1 MVNKNDNRILELK
14 KKIEHDRA
22 TLKETNSRFQPIT
35 SCTPDFAGQKYNLN
49 AMSANDLLLL
59 LGTLSVMEQVTTK
72 VAEEMQFIKPATVNG
87 YLLAEWTIDIRKK
100 LDQVLYR
107 EKKAKLDKLEKQ
119 LTDLLTGETQTKL
132 KVDNLENNVDLNG
145 HEVAIDVKVVK

>member
-14 KKIEHDRA
+14 KKIEQERA
-22 TLKETNSRFQPIT
+22 TLKESNNRFQPIT
-35 SCTPDFAGQKYNLN
+35 SCILEFAGQKYNLN

-59 LGTLSVMEQVTTK
+59 LSLLSVIEQTSTEI
-72 VAEEMQFIKPATVNG
+72 ADEMQFVKPATVNG
-87 YLLAEWTIDIRKK
+87 YSLAEWITDIRKK

-132 KVDNLENNVDLNG
+132 KVDNLEDELNNLL
-145 HEVAIDVKVVK
+145 

>member
-14 KKIEHDRA
+14 KKIEQERA
-22 TLKETNSRFQPIT
+22 TLKESNSRFQPIT
-35 SCTPDFAGQKYNLN
+35 SCILEFAGQKYNLN

-59 LGTLSVMEQVTTK
+59 LSLLSVIEQANTK
-72 VAEEMQFIKPATVNG
+72 IAEEMQIIKPATVNG
-87 YLLAEWTIDIRKK
+87 YLLTEWITDIRKK

-119 LTDLLTGETQTKL
+119 LTDLLTDETQTKL
-132 KVDNLENNVDLNG
+132 KVDNLENELNNLL
-145 HEVAIDVKVVK
+145 

>member
-1 MVNKNDNRILELK
+1 MVNNNDNRILELK
-14 KKIEHDRA
+14 KKIEQERA
-22 TLKETNSRFQPIT
+22 TLKESNSRFQPIT
-35 SCTPDFAGQKYNLN
+35 SCILEFAGQKYNLN

-59 LGTLSVMEQVTTK
+59 LSLLSVIEQANTEIAK
-72 VAEEMQFIKPATVNG
+72 EMQFVKPATVNG
-87 YLLAEWTIDIRKK
+87 YLLAEWIIDIRKK

-132 KVDNLENNVDLNG
+132 KVDNLEDELNNLL
-145 HEVAIDVKVVK
+145 

>member
-14 KKIEHDRA
+14 KKIEQERA
-22 TLKETNSRFQPIT
+22 TLKESNSRFQPIT
-35 SCTPDFAGQKYNLN
+35 SCILEFAGQKYNLN

-87 YLLAEWTIDIRKK
+87 YLLTEWIIDIRKK

-107 EKKAKLDKLEKQ
+107 EKKATLDKLEKQ

-132 KVDNLENNVDLNG
+132 KVDNLENELNNLL
-145 HEVAIDVKVVK
+145 

>member
-14 KKIEHDRA
+14 KKIEQERA
-22 TLKETNSRFQPIT
+22 TLKESNSRFQPIT
-35 SCTPDFAGQKYNLN
+35 SCILEFAGQKYNLN

-72 VAEEMQFIKPATVNG
+72 VAEETQFIKPATVNG
-87 YLLAEWTIDIRKK
+87 YLLAEWIIDIRKK

-132 KVDNLENNVDLNG
+132 KVDNLEDELNNLL
-145 HEVAIDVKVVK
+145 

>member
-14 KKIEHDRA
+14 KKIEQERA
-22 TLKETNSRFQPIT
+22 TLKESNSRFQPIT
-35 SCTPDFAGQKYNLN
+35 SCILEFAGQKYNLN

-59 LGTLSVMEQVTTK
+59 LSLLSVMEQVTTK

-87 YLLAEWTIDIRKK
+87 YLLTEWITDIRKK

-132 KVDNLENNVDLNG
+132 KVDNLEDELNNLL
-145 HEVAIDVKVVK
+145 

>member
-14 KKIEHDRA
+14 KKIEQERA
-22 TLKETNSRFQPIT
+22 TLKESNSRFQPIT
-35 SCTPDFAGQKYNLN
+35 SCILEFAGQKYNLN

-87 YLLAEWTIDIRKK
+87 YLLTEWITDIRKK

-119 LTDLLTGETQTKL
+119 LTDLLTDETQTKL
-132 KVDNLENNVDLNG
+132 KVDNLENELNNLL
-145 HEVAIDVKVVK
+145 

>member
-14 KKIEHDRA
+14 KKIEQERA
-22 TLKETNSRFQPIT
+22 TLKESNSRFQPIT
-35 SCTPDFAGQKYNLN
+35 SCILEFAGQKYNLN

-59 LGTLSVMEQVTTK
+59 LSLLSVIEQVNTK
-72 VAEEMQFIKPATVNG
+72 IAEEMQFVKPATVNG
-87 YLLAEWTIDIRKK
+87 YLLTEWIIDIRKK

-132 KVDNLENNVDLNG
+132 KVDNLEDELNNLL
-145 HEVAIDVKVVK
+145 

>member
-14 KKIEHDRA
+14 KKIEQERA
-22 TLKETNSRFQPIT
+22 TLKESNSRFQPIT
-35 SCTPDFAGQKYNLN
+35 SCILEFAGQKYNLN

-59 LGTLSVMEQVTTK
+59 LSLLSVIEQANTEI
-72 VAEEMQFIKPATVNG
+72 AEEMQFIKPATVNG
-87 YLLAEWTIDIRKK
+87 YLLTEWIIDIRKK

-132 KVDNLENNVDLNG
+132 KVDNLEDELNNLL
-145 HEVAIDVKVVK
+145 

>member
-1 MVNKNDNRILELK
+1 MLNKNDNRILELK
-14 KKIEHDRA
+14 KKIEQERA
-22 TLKETNSRFQPIT
+22 TLKESNSRFQPIT
-35 SCTPDFAGQKYNLN
+35 SCILEFAGQKYNLN

-87 YLLAEWTIDIRKK
+87 YLLTEWIIDIRKK

-107 EKKAKLDKLEKQ
+107 EKKAKLDQLEKQ

-132 KVDNLENNVDLNG
+132 KVDNLEDELNNLL
-145 HEVAIDVKVVK
+145 

>member
-14 KKIEHDRA
+14 KKIEQERA
-22 TLKETNSRFQPIT
+22 TLKESNSRFQPIT
-35 SCTPDFAGQKYNLN
+35 SCILEFAGQKYNLN

-87 YLLAEWTIDIRKK
+87 YLLAEWIIDIRKK

-132 KVDNLENNVDLNG
+132 KVDNLEDELNNLL
-145 HEVAIDVKVVK
+145 

>member
-14 KKIEHDRA
+14 KKIESERA
-22 TLKETNSRFQPIT
+22 TLKESNSRFQPIT
-35 SCTPDFAGQKYNLN
+35 SCILEFAGQKYNLN

-59 LGTLSVMEQVTTK
+59 LSLLSVIEQANTEI
-72 VAEEMQFIKPATVNG
+72 AEEMQFIKPATVNG
-87 YLLAEWTIDIRKK
+87 YLLAEWIIDIRKK

-132 KVDNLENNVDLNG
+132 KVDNLENELNNLL
-145 HEVAIDVKVVK
+145 

>member
-14 KKIEHDRA
+14 KKIEQERA
-22 TLKETNSRFQPIT
+22 TLKESNSRFQPIT
-35 SCTPDFAGQKYNLN
+35 SCILEFAGQKYNLN

-59 LGTLSVMEQVTTK
+59 LSLLSVIEQANTEI
-72 VAEEMQFIKPATVNG
+72 AEEMQFIKPATVNG
-87 YLLAEWTIDIRKK
+87 YLLAEWIVDVRKK

-132 KVDNLENNVDLNG
+132 KVDNLEDELNNLL
-145 HEVAIDVKVVK
+145 

>member
-14 KKIEHDRA
+14 KKIEQERA
-22 TLKETNSRFQPIT
+22 TLKESNSRFQPIT
-35 SCTPDFAGQKYNLN
+35 SCILEFAGQKYNLN

-59 LGTLSVMEQVTTK
+59 LSLLSVIEQANTEI
-72 VAEEMQFIKPATVNG
+72 AEEMQFIKPATVNG
-87 YLLAEWTIDIRKK
+87 YLLAEWIIDIRKK

-132 KVDNLENNVDLNG
+132 KVDNLEDELNNLL
-145 HEVAIDVKVVK
+145 

>member
-14 KKIEHDRA
+14 KKIEQERA
-22 TLKETNSRFQPIT
+22 TLKESNSIFQPIT
-35 SCTPDFAGQKYNLN
+35 SCILEFAGQKYNLN

-72 VAEEMQFIKPATVNG
+72 VAEEMQFIKPATVNV
-87 YLLAEWTIDIRKK
+87 YLLAEWIIDIRKK

-132 KVDNLENNVDLNG
+132 KVDNLEDELNNLL
-145 HEVAIDVKVVK
+145 

>member
-1 MVNKNDNRILELK
+1 MVNQNDNRILELK
-14 KKIEHDRA
+14 KKIEQERA
-22 TLKETNSRFQPIT
+22 TLKESNSRFQPIT
-35 SCTPDFAGQKYNLN
+35 SCILEFAGQKYNLN

-59 LGTLSVMEQVTTK
+59 LSLLSVIEQANTEI
-72 VAEEMQFIKPATVNG
+72 AEEMQFIKPATVNG
-87 YLLAEWTIDIRKK
+87 YLLTEWIIDIRKK

-132 KVDNLENNVDLNG
+132 KVDNLEDELNNLL
-145 HEVAIDVKVVK
+145 

>member
-14 KKIEHDRA
+14 KKIEQERA
-22 TLKETNSRFQPIT
+22 TLKESNSRFQPIT
-35 SCTPDFAGQKYNLN
+35 SCILEFAGQKYNLN

-87 YLLAEWTIDIRKK
+87 YLLTEWIIDIRKK

-132 KVDNLENNVDLNG
+132 KVDNLENELNNLL
-145 HEVAIDVKVVK
+145 

>member
-14 KKIEHDRA
+14 KKIEQERA
-22 TLKETNSRFQPIT
+22 TLKESNSRFQPIT
-35 SCTPDFAGQKYNLN
+35 SCILEFAGQKYNLN

-87 YLLAEWTIDIRKK
+87 YLLAEWIIDIRKK

-132 KVDNLENNVDLNG
+132 KVDNLENELNNLL
-145 HEVAIDVKVVK
+145 

>member
-14 KKIEHDRA
+14 KKIEQERA
-22 TLKETNSRFQPIT
+22 TLKESNSRFQPIT
-35 SCTPDFAGQKYNLN
+35 SCILEFAGQKYNLN

-59 LGTLSVMEQVTTK
+59 LSLLSVIEQANTK
-72 VAEEMQFIKPATVNG
+72 IAKEMQFIKPATVNG
-87 YLLAEWTIDIRKK
+87 YLLAEWIIDIRKK

-132 KVDNLENNVDLNG
+132 KVDNLENELNNLL
-145 HEVAIDVKVVK
+145 

>member
-1 MVNKNDNRILELK
+1 MVKKNDDRILELK
-14 KKIEHDRA
+14 KKIESEREA
-22 TLKETNSRFQPIT
+22 LKESNSRFQPIT
-35 SCTPDFAGQKYNLN
+35 SCILEFAGQKSNLN

-59 LGTLSVMEQVTTK
+59 LSLLSVIEQANTEI
-72 VAEEMQFIKPATVNG
+72 AEEMQFIKPATVNG
-87 YLLAEWTIDIRKK
+87 YLLTEWIVDVRKK

-132 KVDNLENNVDLNG
+132 KVDNLEDELNNLL
-145 HEVAIDVKVVK
+145 

>member
-14 KKIEHDRA
+14 KKIEQERA
-22 TLKETNSRFQPIT
+22 TLKESNSRFQPIT
-35 SCTPDFAGQKYNLN
+35 SCILEFAGQKYNLN

-59 LGTLSVMEQVTTK
+59 LSLLSVIEQANTEIAK
-72 VAEEMQFIKPATVNG
+72 EMQFVKPATVNG
-87 YLLAEWTIDIRKK
+87 YLLTEWIIDIRKK

-132 KVDNLENNVDLNG
+132 KVDNLEDELNNLL
-145 HEVAIDVKVVK
+145 

>member
-1 MVNKNDNRILELK
+1 MVKKNDDRILELK
-14 KKIEHDRA
+14 KKIESEREA
-22 TLKETNSRFQPIT
+22 LKESNSRFQPIT
-35 SCTPDFAGQKYNLN
+35 SCILEFAGQKYNLN

-59 LGTLSVMEQVTTK
+59 LSLLSVIEQANTEIAK
-72 VAEEMQFIKPATVNG
+72 EMQFIKPATVNG
-87 YLLAEWTIDIRKK
+87 YLLTEWITDIRKK

-132 KVDNLENNVDLNG
+132 KVDNLENELNNLL
-145 HEVAIDVKVVK
+145 